1 MKKITIIYLL
11 FVINLLNSQIIDLT
25 NFASGF
31 TNPVAITNAGDS
43 RLFVVERDGIIKI
56 LNSNGSTN
64 STPFINISSLVV
76 AGGERGLLGLAFHPN
91 YSSNGY
97 FFVNYTR
104 TSDGSTVIS
113 RFSRDSGNPNIAN
126 PSSEEIILTISQ
138 PFTNHNGGSLA
149 FGNDGY
155 LYISTGDGGS
165 GGDPNNNGQNLN
177 TLLGK
182 ILRINVDTLPY
193 TIPADN
199 PFVGVAGLDEIWAYG
214 LRNPWKFSFNRDN
227 DNLWIADVGQNQI
240 EEINKASPTDA
251 GLNYGWRCY
260 EGNNAYNTAGC
271 APSGTMTFP
280 YITYTHA
287 ATGGCS
293 ITGGY
298 VYTGTTYSG
307 LQNKYIFADYCSN
320 KIGFID
326 TTSAS
331 SITWSNTF
339 SGNFSCF
346 GEDINGELYVA
357 GISNGTIYRIID
369 SNLST
374 IDWENSNLSI
384 YPLPFKD
391 SFTIKNP
398 KNLDLYKL
406 VIIDLS
412 GKTIANFSL
421 NNNIE
426 NNIFLPNI
434 SSGIYLAT
442 FFSKSGES
450 YRTKLIK

>member
-1 MKKITIIYLL
+1 MKKIITIILLLL
-11 FVINLLNSQIIDLT
+11 FGTINSQIIDLI

-31 TNPVAITNAGDS
+31 SNPVAIVNAGDS
-43 RLFVVERDGIIKI
+43 RLFVVERDGFIKI
-56 LNSNGSTN
+56 LNSDGSINT
-64 STPFINISSLVV
+64 TPFINISSLVI

-91 YSSNGY
+91 YNSNGY

-104 TSDGSTVIS
+104 SSDGSTVVS
-113 RFSRDSGNPNIAN
+113 RFSRDSGDSNIAN
-126 PSSEEIILTISQ
+126 PASEEIILVISQ

-149 FGNDGY
+149 FGNDGH
-155 LYISTGDGGS
+155 LYIGTGDGGS

-182 ILRINVDTLPY
+182 MLRINVDTLPY
-193 TIPADN
+193 TIPSNN
-199 PFVGVAGLDEIWAYG
+199 PFVGITGLDEIWAYG
-214 LRNPWKFSFNRDN
+214 LRNPWKFSFNKSN
-227 DNLWIADVGQNQI
+227 GNLWIADVGQNQI
-240 EEINKASPTDA
+240 EEINKATPTDA

-260 EGNNAYNTAGC
+260 EGNSNYNTTGC
-271 APSGTMTFP
+271 APMGTMTFP
-280 YITYTHA
+280 YFSYTHT

-298 VYTGTTYSG
+298 VYNGLNFPN
-307 LQNKYIFADYCSN
+307 LQNKYLFADYCSN

-326 TTSAS
+326 TTNSS

-346 GEDINGELYVA
+346 GEDVNGELYVA
-357 GISNGTIYRIID
+357 GISNGTIYKIID
-369 SNLST
+369 SNLSVA
-374 IDWENSNLSI
+374 DWENSNLSI

-398 KNLDLYKL
+398 KNLDLDKL
-406 VIIDLS
+406 VIVDLS
-412 GKTIANFSL
+412 GKNIANFSL
-421 NNNIE
+421 NNNVE

-434 SSGIYLAT
+434 SSGIYLAI